1 MKNWFRNL
9 FLSKDKQRLKNL
21 EIQVLYLHSRIGE
34 IQQIVDQ
41 QTKIITQMSHIQS
54 EISNIIWKETHK
66 SQIDETISAQMI
78 AIVSD
83 DEFIN

>member
-1 MKNWFRNL
+1 MKNWFKNL
-9 FLSKDKQRLKNL
+9 FLSKDDQRLKNL
-21 EIQVLYLHSRIGE
+21 EIQALYLHSRIGE

-41 QTKIITQMSHIQS
+41 QTQIITQMARLQS
-54 EISNIIWKETHK
+54 EISNIIWEETHK

>member
-54 EISNIIWKETHK
+54 EISNIIWEETHK